1 MNHTQNASQHHLNP
15 RKEPALAMVQE
26 QCIHADMNGAHW
38 DIFKENKSVRHLF
51 RNDKA
56 GSDAD

>member
-1 MNHTQNASQHHLNP
+1 
-15 RKEPALAMVQE
+15 MVQE